1 MPKNFLPSIDG
12 DRKNFPSRYNFSL
25 RTNGLASL
33 LIERQ
38 GETLSHKEHDRTA
51 TLAAFQIFG
60 TPPEPEFDRLAR
72 LALNLGQTKAA
83 FICFMDAQEMHV
95 KACEGTTVLSFCK
108 REDTIC
114 NRVVASGAS
123 VEIEDIAQDPQFGT
137 ADVCTKYGMRS
148 YRGVPI
154 TSAEGHVLGTVV
166 TMSDQPGQKS
176 EMLVEALTDIA
187 TITMRELRL
196 RRLLSSAR
204 AKQGPGAAARSPAF
218 PQELLR
224 GMTRDHLK
232 ILSTIKDG
240 IIGVNREGTVNFV
253 NPAAEKLLA
262 RPASSLLG
270 KGFKDAVRASLGE
283 DANARRPCQ
292 VLVSVQDGVEKLVR
306 QESFQKGDGTAI
318 PVEYAS
324 SPLKVG
330 SDVVGAIISFR
341 DMRAGT
347 GANGVELR
355 NALREVA
362 RLKNQIAM
370 VERMR
375 PAPTLHQHNRI
386 DPLPA
391 PPLVLN
397 LPHAEMA
404 ARIRQE
410 EADQIMRA
418 MMLAA
423 NVIEGEL
430 GAASLLGLDPSL
442 LRQKLQLIQGA
453 KPSKRTSRL
462 ERWSN

>member
-1 MPKNFLPSIDG
+1 M
-12 DRKNFPSRYNFSL
+12 
-25 RTNGLASL
+25 
-33 LIERQ
+33 IERQ
-38 GETLSHKEHDRTA
+38 GENLNHNEHDRTA
-51 TLAAFQIFG
+51 ALAAFQIFG

-83 FICFMDAQEMHV
+83 FICFMDAQQMHV
-95 KACEGTTVLSFCK
+95 KACEGTTVPSFCK
-108 REDTIC
+108 RQDTIC
-114 NRVVASGAS
+114 NRVVTSASS
-123 VEIEDIAQDPQFGT
+123 VEIDDLAEEPQFQN
-137 ADVCTKYGMRS
+137 ADICTKYGMRS

-154 TSAEGHVLGTVV
+154 ASAEGHVLGTVV

-176 EMLVEALTDIA
+176 EFLVEALTDIA

-196 RRLLSSAR
+196 RRMLASATARPASGTATRSS
-204 AKQGPGAAARSPAF
+204 AF
-218 PQELLR
+218 PQDLLR

-232 ILSTIKDG
+232 ILTTIKDG

-253 NPAAEKLLA
+253 NPAAEKLLG

-270 KGFKDAVRASLGE
+270 QGFGSAVRASLGE

-306 QESFQKGDGTAI
+306 HESFQRGDGSAI

-330 SDVVGAIISFR
+330 PDVVGAIISFR
-341 DMRAGT
+341 DLRAAT

-375 PAPTLHQHNRI
+375 PAPQLQQHNRI
-386 DPLPA
+386 DPLQA
-391 PPLVLN
+391 RPLL
-397 LPHAEMA
+397 LDPQHAEMA

-442 LRQKLQLIQGA
+442 LRQKLQIIQNA

>member
-1 MPKNFLPSIDG
+1 MKYTD
-12 DRKNFPSRYNFSL
+12 
-25 RTNGLASL
+25 
-33 LIERQ
+33 
-38 GETLSHKEHDRTA
+38 HDRTA
-51 TLAAFQIFG
+51 ALASYQVFG

-72 LALNLGQTKAA
+72 LALKLGQSTAA

-95 KACEGTTVLSFCK
+95 KACEGATVLSFCK
-108 REDTIC
+108 RDDAIS
-114 NRVVASGAS
+114 NRVITSGS
-123 VEIEDIAQDPQFGT
+123 SIEIEDLAEDPQFAD

-154 TSAEGHVLGTVV
+154 ISAEGHVLGTVA
-166 TMSDQPGQKS
+166 TMSEMPGQKS
-176 EMLVEALTDIA
+176 PVLVGSLTDIA

-196 RRLLSSAR
+196 RRLLASVGPKPAPAGAR
-204 AKQGPGAAARSPAF
+204 LSPMF
-218 PQELLR
+218 TQDLLR

-232 ILSTIKDG
+232 ILTTIKDG
-240 IIGVNREGTVNFV
+240 IIGVNREGIVNFV

-270 KGFKDAVRASLGE
+270 QGFGDAVRDSRGE

-292 VLVSVQDGVEKLVR
+292 VLVSVQEGIEKLVR
-306 QESFQKGDGTAI
+306 QESFQRGDGSAF

-330 SDVVGAIISFR
+330 PDVVGAIVSFR
-341 DMRAGT
+341 DLRASK

-355 NALREVA
+355 NALRDVA

-375 PAPTLHQHNRI
+375 PALQSDGMETFS
-386 DPLPA
+386 A
-391 PPLVLN
+391 PQPMLS
-397 LPHAEMA
+397 LPHAETA

-410 EADQIMRA
+410 EADQIMRV
-418 MMLAA
+418 MMLTG

-442 LRQKLQLIQGA
+442 LRQKLQVIQSA
-453 KPSKRTSRL
+453 RALKRTSRL